1 MARKMSKLRRSNLA
15 HQRLARKHYRNGP
28 ENVMS
33 WIKSAYHSFVMSRQL
48 KEKRIL
54 TESEKRRIYR
64 SCEFDAF
71 N

>member
-15 HQRLARKHYRNGP
+15 HQRLARKHARNAS

-33 WIKSAYHSFVMSRQL
+33 WIKNGYHNLVRKRQIQ
-48 KEKRIL
+48 EKRIL
-54 TESEKRRIYR
+54 TESEKKRLYR
-64 SCEFDAF
+64 TCEFDAF